1 LKLLTPYRRY
11 QHPHVVASLIGR
23 QFSICGIEAA
33 QEGYFPNASPV
44 GKTDVLEVAPLHF
57 SGSKFTL
64 SIIDHQ
70 STLQSITLCTQ
81 VSVGDRTTAAV
92 PSLFALRKSP
102 RILPTDNHTRIL
114 IHYNWLPTNASRSTL

>member
-1 LKLLTPYRRY
+1 LKLLNPYRRY

-44 GKTDVLEVAPLHF
+44 SKTDVLEVAPLHF

-64 SIIDHQ
+64 SIIDQRFKASHCARWSLFEIEPQ
-70 STLQSITLCTQ
+70 LPFLLFLPSANPLASSRPTITL
-81 VSVGDRTTAAV
+81 
-92 PSLFALRKSP
+92 
-102 RILPTDNHTRIL
+102 
-114 IHYNWLPTNASRSTL
+114 AS